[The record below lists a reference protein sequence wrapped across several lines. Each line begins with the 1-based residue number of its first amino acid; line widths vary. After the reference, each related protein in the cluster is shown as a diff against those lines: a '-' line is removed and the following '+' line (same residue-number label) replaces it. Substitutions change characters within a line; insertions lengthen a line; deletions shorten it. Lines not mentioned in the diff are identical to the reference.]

1 LLSVKKNLRRQNLN
15 KYVLLTVCRI
25 LMSSDKPFSRYL
37 GVPYLLASLY
47 IQYSTYTGV
56 SKMRVLILTR
66 NGAC

>member
-1 LLSVKKNLRRQNLN
+1 M
-15 KYVLLTVCRI
+15 YVLLTVCRI